1 MTYLSITINSSSD
14 FVEALACGS
23 AWEKRM
29 RVLQV
34 ETPLGVVWEVVRFS
48 VPQGREVVGLFVT
61 SVSLHE
67 GDPSM
72 RILLAFLT

>member
-1 MTYLSITINSSSD
+1 
-14 FVEALACGS
+14 
-23 AWEKRM
+23 M
-29 RVLQV
+29 RVLQL
-34 ETPLGVVWEVVRFS
+34 EHLWGWCGKVVRFS

-72 RILLAFLT
+72 GILLAFLT